1 MSSYRVLIADDHP
14 HARQAIMDM
23 LVDDP
28 YFLIVGN
35 ATNGEEAIQLSE
47 ELLPDILL
55 IDINMPRLNGL
66 EATKIIKEKNPFI
79 KVIILSV
86 SDSVEDL
93 FTAIQ
98 YGAQGY
104 LLKTMD
110 PDDWLRYLHSIA
122 EGSNSAVKSLAGKLL
137 YQFRERDIQDS
148 PSSSSLTPRE
158 KEILV
163 LVSKGLTNKQ
173 LAEQLLIAE
182 NTVKNHIKNL
192 LQKLN
197 LENRVQLASYALKEF
212 SSITA
217 QKRN

>member
-1 MSSYRVLIADDHP
+1 MAIYRVLIADDHP
-14 HARQAIMDM
+14 HARQAISEM
-23 LVDDP
+23 LEDDP
-28 YFLIVGN
+28 HFLIVGK
-35 ATNGEEAIQLSE
+35 ATNGKDAIQLTE

-55 IDINMPRLNGL
+55 IDIKMPFLSGL
-66 EATKIIKEKNPFI
+66 EATKIIKEKYPFI

-110 PDDWLRYLHSIA
+110 PDDWLRYLHSIV

-137 YQFRERDIQDS
+137 YQFRERDIQNTPDS
-148 PSSSSLTPRE
+148 SFLTPRE

-173 LAEQLLIAE
+173 VAGQLFIAE

-197 LENRVQLASYALKEF
+197 LENRVQLASYALKNF
-212 SSITA
+212 NQS
-217 QKRN
+217 